1 MTVEQVEN
9 IIRDFP
15 FATIEKPFIVAEDG
29 AITGSLGIL
38 DSSMPNALIFRADIH
53 KVYPYKFQG
62 EEPIHFFNSELIDYP
77 HIMAG
82 GSLCF
87 HTSYWTDEEERLR
100 SDIAQLHKW
109 VKDYFIDG
117 KKDGHYEHIVV
128 ENSIVDDR
136 YYAIHFTQ
144 PDVYP
149 SEDEYGFAFVS
160 SMRNGI
166 HKEKTVKNLLLNFF
180 GESKK
185 KDIRNCTWGNIYKNQ
200 PCDPCPYVI
209 LKTIP
214 AIHGKFAPTHFDELE
229 PYFSKEQLSFLHTF
243 EKANF
248 KKYNGHQ
255 IPLLIGYKIP
265 NGNLHWQA
273 AIIKVGE
280 FPIHGIPVINNG
292 VKTGEWRTLFNDEK
306 ISWAM
311 TFDSSSNLFYGRGA
325 FGEEFTKKNILIL
338 GVGAVGS
345 IVAKTLA
352 KCGCHRLTLC
362 DYDIK
367 KPENVCRSEYNFI
380 SGACDKSFELAHIL
394 SESCPQI
401 NVIPLTNEIECLI
414 KSISYNH
421 SLSDKAREM
430 LSQYDVIFDCTTD
443 DDTMVILEQLNI
455 SAKVVNISIT
465 NHAKELVCAFS
476 PMISSFV
483 KTSFGTI
490 LSEDLNDMY
499 EPTGCWS
506 PTFKASYNDIAL
518 MVQYAI
524 KHIYR
529 MINEEEPIH
538 NFILRDSENGLQ
550 ITRY

>member
-9 IIRDFP
+9 IIRGFP

-29 AITGSLGIL
+29 TITGSLGIL
-38 DSSMPNALIFRADIH
+38 DSSMPNTLIFRADIH

-109 VKDYFIDG
+109 VKDYYIDG
-117 KKDGHYEHIVV
+117 KKDEHYEHIVV
-128 ENSIVDDR
+128 ENSIVDDC
-136 YYAIHFTQ
+136 YYALHFIQ

-149 SEDEYGFAFVS
+149 ADDEFGFAFVS

-166 HKEKTVKNLLLNFF
+166 HKGKTVKNLLLNFF

-185 KDIRNCTWGNIYKNQ
+185 NNVRSCAWGNMYRNQ
-200 PCDPCPYVI
+200 PYEPCPYVI

-214 AIHGKFAPTHFDELE
+214 AIHSKFAPTNFQELE
-229 PYFSKEQLSFLHTF
+229 QYFSKEQLSFLHAF
-243 EKANF
+243 ETANF
-248 KKYNGHQ
+248 KKHKGNLT
-255 IPLLIGYKIP
+255 PLLIGYRIP
-265 NGNLHWQA
+265 DGNLHWQA
-273 AIIKVGE
+273 AMIKIGE
-280 FPIHGIPVINNG
+280 FPIHGIPVINNS

-311 TFDSSSNLFYGRGA
+311 TFDSSRNMFYGRGG
-325 FGEEFTKKNILIL
+325 FDGDFTKKNILIL

-352 KCGCHRLTLC
+352 KCGCQQLTLC

-367 KPENVCRSEYNFI
+367 KPENVCRSEYDFI

-394 SESCPQI
+394 SGSCPQT
-401 NVIPLTNEIECLI
+401 NVTPLTDEIELLLKLI
-414 KSISYNH
+414 PYDN
-421 SLSDKAREM
+421 SLPDKARET
-430 LSQYDVIFDCTTD
+430 LSKYDIIFDCTTD

-455 SAKVVNISIT
+455 STKVVNISIT

-524 KHIYR
+524 KRIYR